1 MVEVMPLK
9 VLDCASIEPEKLSVS
24 ASRMI
29 RAASWPAIFPLEIML
44 YTVP

>member
-9 VLDCASIEPEKLSVS
+9 VLDWRSMEPAKESVR

-29 RAASWPAIFPLEIML
+29 LAASWPAIWPLEIME
-44 YTVP
+44 YTSP